1 MFSVLNVYK
10 RKDYTSHDVVAI
22 ARKVFNFKKIGH
34 MGTLDPQ
41 AEGVLPLAFGQAT
54 RLLEYFPDDKRYRA
68 DITLGILTTTLDV
81 EGEIVNTTKCPP
93 NMSEQEI
100 RGVLAGFVGIQE
112 QQVPLYSAVK
122 VKGKKLYEVAR
133 KLEKKTDSDAGTI
146 ASADIELPTKTISI
160 HELSLSNID
169 RTNPDHLVLSIDVHC
184 SSGTYIR
191 SLARDIGERLGV
203 GGGHLSSLVRT
214 AHGSFKVGN
223 AIDIEMLKV
232 MDNADEKLE
241 NPLDYLTIPFIKLAF
256 ETEFQQM
263 INGMKLTPDEET
275 LNESGVRLKTNK
287 LYMVTYK
294 DKPVCI
300 AKADGDRLVPQK
312 VFATVSQGA

>member
-68 DITLGILTTTLDV
+68 EVTLGILTTTLDV
-81 EGEIVNTTKCPP
+81 EGDVVSTTKCPSD
-93 NMSEQEI
+93 MSEQDI

-133 KLEKKTDSDAGTI
+133 KLEKKNDVDALQN
-146 ASADIELPTKTISI
+146 ADVELPTKTISI

-169 RTNPDHLVLSIDVHC
+169 RSNPDHLVLSIDVHC

-191 SLARDIGERLGV
+191 SLARDIGDRLGV

-223 AIDIEMLKV
+223 AIDIELLKV
-232 MDNADEKLE
+232 MDNAEEKLE
-241 NPLDYLTIPFIKLAF
+241 NPLDYLTMPFIKLAF

-263 INGMKLTPDEET
+263 INGMKLVPDDET
-275 LNESGVRLKTNK
+275 LNQSGVKLKTNK
-287 LYMVTYK
+287 LYMVTYN
-294 DKPVCI
+294 DKPVCM
-300 AKADGDRLVPQK
+300 AKADGDRLIPQK
-312 VFATVSQGA
+312 VFAAVSQ